1 MDITPNTPLRILVV
15 DDDEDDFIIVK
26 KIFSQI
32 SDVPF
37 RVDWCSSYDA
47 ALEHINKR
55 AHDAYLI
62 DYRLG
67 AHTGLDLLQE
77 IGPEKRAEPF
87 ILLTGVGD
95 RDIELR
101 SMRLAAADYLI
112 KGAFD
117 AHSLSRTIMY
127 AIQRKLI
134 EQQRLDHL
142 IELNRSKD
150 EFISIASHQLRT
162 PATGVKQYVGML
174 LEGIIGELTPEQQTI
189 LQKAYDSNERQLRI
203 VSDLLKVAQVDA
215 GKVRIRKT
223 PGSLTELVTDI
234 MREQRSVFDRR
245 HQTVKLHGIPS
256 AALVDYDNDSI
267 RMVLENIIDNAS
279 KYSLEGTEII
289 ITLRETD
296 DTVEVA
302 VQDHGVG
309 IGPDDIHRLFQKFSR
324 IDNSLSTKV
333 GGTGLGLYWA
343 KKIIDLHDGDITCQS
358 EPGVG
363 TTFTIRLP
371 KTTKL

>member
-32 SDVPF
+32 PDVPF

-47 ALEHINKR
+47 ALEHINKH

-67 AHTGLDLLQE
+67 AHTGLDLLKE

-95 RDIELR
+95 RDVELR

-174 LEGIIGELTPEQQTI
+174 LEGIIGELTPQQQTI

-223 PGSLTELVTDI
+223 PGSLTELVADI
-234 MREQRSVFDRR
+234 VREQRSTFERR
-245 HQTVKLHGIPS
+245 HQTITVHGIPS
-256 AALVDYDNDSI
+256 DVLVDYDNDSI

-279 KYSLEGTEII
+279 KYSLEGTDII
-289 ITLRETD
+289 ITLRETKD
-296 DTVEVA
+296 SVEIA

-309 IGPDDIHRLFQKFSR
+309 IGPDDIHRLFEKFSR

-358 EPGVG
+358 EPGAG
-363 TTFTIRLP
+363 TTFTVRLP
-371 KTTKL
+371 KTIKL